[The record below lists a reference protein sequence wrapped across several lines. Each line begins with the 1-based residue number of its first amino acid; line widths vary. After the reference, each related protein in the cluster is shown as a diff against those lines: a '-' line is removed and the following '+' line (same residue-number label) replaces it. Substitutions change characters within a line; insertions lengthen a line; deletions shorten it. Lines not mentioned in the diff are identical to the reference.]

1 MSQRQP
7 ARRKGFAAKLWD
19 QRMLVLMS
27 LPALLLVIVFQY
39 IPLYGITIAFQR
51 FNPIKGFF
59 NPDIEWVGL
68 KYFYKFFQTPYVF
81 RLLRNN
87 LIISL
92 EDLLFGFPLSIILAI
107 LLDQLQLP
115 RYKKVVQTISYL
127 PHFLSTVILVSLVKM
142 IFAYDGIVN
151 DVIEKLGGARQ
162 TFLISRAAYRPLFI
176 GSGIWQEV
184 GWGSII
190 YLAALAG
197 VDPSLHE
204 AATVDGA
211 SRFKR
216 VLNVDLPAILPTI
229 VIMLILRF
237 GSIMSIGF
245 EKVFLLQ
252 NDLNL
257 SCSEVISTYVY
268 KVGLSGGGKTD
279 FSYATA
285 IGFFNSVVN
294 LVLIVVVNFIAGKVG
309 NTSLW

>member
-92 EDLLFGFPLSIILAI
+92 EDLLFGFPLPIILAI

-127 PHFLSTVILVSLVKM
+127 PHFLSTVILVGLVKM

-162 TFLISRAAYRPLFI
+162 TFLINRSAYRALFI

-190 YLAALAG
+190 YLAALTNA
-197 VDPSLHE
+197 DPQLME
-204 AATVDGA
+204 AAIVDGA
-211 SRFKR
+211 TRFQR
-216 VLNVDLPAILPTI
+216 IIHVSIPAILPTI
-229 VIMLILRF
+229 SIQLIFRVSSILGVSQEKTILLYNESTYEVADVI
-237 GSIMSIGF
+237 GSYVYRQGIVGGSYEYTTAISLLMSI
-245 EKVFLLQ
+245 V
-252 NDLNL
+252 
-257 SCSEVISTYVY
+257 S
-268 KVGLSGGGKTD
+268 
-279 FSYATA
+279 
-285 IGFFNSVVN
+285 
-294 LVLIVVVNFIAGKVG
+294 LVLITLANYTSRAISE
-309 NTSLW
+309 TSLW

>member
-92 EDLLFGFPLSIILAI
+92 EDLLFGFPLPIILAI

-127 PHFLSTVILVSLVKM
+127 PHFLSTVILVGLVKM

-190 YLAALAG
+190 YLAALTNA
-197 VDPSLHE
+197 DPQLME
-204 AATVDGA
+204 AAIVDGA
-211 SRFKR
+211 TRFQR
-216 VLNVDLPAILPTI
+216 IVHVSIPAILPTI
-229 VIMLILRF
+229 SIQLIFRVSSILGVSQEKTILLYNESTYEVADVI
-237 GSIMSIGF
+237 GSYVYRQGIVGGSYEYTTAISLLMSI
-245 EKVFLLQ
+245 V
-252 NDLNL
+252 
-257 SCSEVISTYVY
+257 S
-268 KVGLSGGGKTD
+268 
-279 FSYATA
+279 
-285 IGFFNSVVN
+285 
-294 LVLIVVVNFIAGKVG
+294 LVLITLANYTSRAISE
-309 NTSLW
+309 TSLW

>member
-27 LPALLLVIVFQY
+27 LPALLLVIVLQY

-92 EDLLFGFPLSIILAI
+92 EDLLFGFPLPIILAI

-127 PHFLSTVILVSLVKM
+127 PHFLSTVILVGLVKM

-190 YLAALAG
+190 YLAALTNA
-197 VDPSLHE
+197 DPQLME
-204 AATVDGA
+204 AAIVDGA
-211 SRFKR
+211 TRFQR
-216 VLNVDLPAILPTI
+216 IVHVSIPAILPTI
-229 VIMLILRF
+229 SIQLIFRVSSILGVSQEKTILLYNESTYEVADVI
-237 GSIMSIGF
+237 GSYVYRQGIVGGSYEYTTAISLLMSI
-245 EKVFLLQ
+245 V
-252 NDLNL
+252 
-257 SCSEVISTYVY
+257 S
-268 KVGLSGGGKTD
+268 
-279 FSYATA
+279 
-285 IGFFNSVVN
+285 
-294 LVLIVVVNFIAGKVG
+294 LVLITLANYTSRAISE
-309 NTSLW
+309 TSLW

>member
-92 EDLLFGFPLSIILAI
+92 EDLLFGFPLPIILAI

-127 PHFLSTVILVSLVKM
+127 PHFLSTVILVGLVKM

-190 YLAALAG
+190 YLAALTNA
-197 VDPSLHE
+197 DPQLME
-204 AATVDGA
+204 AAIVDGA
-211 SRFKR
+211 TQFQRIVHVSI
-216 VLNVDLPAILPTI
+216 PAILPTI
-229 VIMLILRF
+229 SIQLIFRVSSILGVSQEKTILLYNESTYEVADVI
-237 GSIMSIGF
+237 GSYVYRQGIVGGSYEYTTAISLLMSI
-245 EKVFLLQ
+245 V
-252 NDLNL
+252 
-257 SCSEVISTYVY
+257 S
-268 KVGLSGGGKTD
+268 
-279 FSYATA
+279 
-285 IGFFNSVVN
+285 
-294 LVLIVVVNFIAGKVG
+294 LVLITLANYTSRAISE
-309 NTSLW
+309 TSLW

>member
-92 EDLLFGFPLSIILAI
+92 EDLLFGFPLPIILAI

-127 PHFLSTVILVSLVKM
+127 PHFLSTVILVGLVKM
-142 IFAYDGIVN
+142 IIAYDGIVN

-162 TFLISRAAYRPLFI
+162 TFLINRSAYRALFI

-190 YLAALAG
+190 YLAALTNA
-197 VDPSLHE
+197 DPQLME
-204 AATVDGA
+204 AAIVDGA
-211 SRFKR
+211 TRFQR
-216 VLNVDLPAILPTI
+216 IVHVSIPAILPTI
-229 VIMLILRF
+229 SIQLIFRVSSILGVSQEKTILLYNESTYEVADVI
-237 GSIMSIGF
+237 GSYVYRQGIVGGSYEYTTAISLLMSI
-245 EKVFLLQ
+245 V
-252 NDLNL
+252 
-257 SCSEVISTYVY
+257 S
-268 KVGLSGGGKTD
+268 
-279 FSYATA
+279 
-285 IGFFNSVVN
+285 
-294 LVLIVVVNFIAGKVG
+294 LVLITLANYTSRAISE
-309 NTSLW
+309 TSLW

>member
-92 EDLLFGFPLSIILAI
+92 EDLLFGFPLPIILAI

-127 PHFLSTVILVSLVKM
+127 PHFLSTVILVGLVKM

-184 GWGSII
+184 GWVSII
-190 YLAALAG
+190 YLAALTNA
-197 VDPSLHE
+197 DPQLME
-204 AATVDGA
+204 AAIVDGA
-211 SRFKR
+211 TRFQR
-216 VLNVDLPAILPTI
+216 IVHVSIPAILPTI
-229 VIMLILRF
+229 SIQLIFRVSSILGVSQEKTILLYNESTYEVADVI
-237 GSIMSIGF
+237 GSYVYRQGIVGGSYEYTTAISLLMSI
-245 EKVFLLQ
+245 V
-252 NDLNL
+252 
-257 SCSEVISTYVY
+257 S
-268 KVGLSGGGKTD
+268 
-279 FSYATA
+279 
-285 IGFFNSVVN
+285 
-294 LVLIVVVNFIAGKVG
+294 LVLITLANYTSRAISE
-309 NTSLW
+309 TSLW

>member
-92 EDLLFGFPLSIILAI
+92 EDLLFGFPLPIILAI

-127 PHFLSTVILVSLVKM
+127 PHFLSTVILVGLVKM

-190 YLAALAG
+190 YLAALTNA
-197 VDPSLHE
+197 DPQLME
-204 AATVDGA
+204 AAIVDGA
-211 SRFKR
+211 TRFQR
-216 VLNVDLPAILPTI
+216 IVHVSIPAILPLS
-229 VIMLILRF
+229 LIH
-237 GSIMSIGF
+237 I
-245 EKVFLLQ
+245 
-252 NDLNL
+252 
-257 SCSEVISTYVY
+257 
-268 KVGLSGGGKTD
+268 
-279 FSYATA
+279 
-285 IGFFNSVVN
+285 
-294 LVLIVVVNFIAGKVG
+294 
-309 NTSLW
+309 

>member
-92 EDLLFGFPLSIILAI
+92 EDLLFGFPLPIILAI

-127 PHFLSTVILVSLVKM
+127 PHFLSTVILVGLVKM

-190 YLAALAG
+190 YLAALTNA
-197 VDPSLHE
+197 DPQLME
-204 AATVDGA
+204 AAIVDGA
-211 SRFKR
+211 TRFQR
-216 VLNVDLPAILPTI
+216 IVHVSIPAIMPTI
-229 VIMLILRF
+229 SIQLIFRVSSILGVSQEKTILLYNESTYEVADVI
-237 GSIMSIGF
+237 GSYVYRQGIVGGSYEYTTAISLLMSI
-245 EKVFLLQ
+245 V
-252 NDLNL
+252 
-257 SCSEVISTYVY
+257 S
-268 KVGLSGGGKTD
+268 
-279 FSYATA
+279 
-285 IGFFNSVVN
+285 
-294 LVLIVVVNFIAGKVG
+294 LVLITLANYTSRAISE
-309 NTSLW
+309 TSLW

>member
-92 EDLLFGFPLSIILAI
+92 EDLLFGFPLPIILAI

-127 PHFLSTVILVSLVKM
+127 PHFLSTVILVGLVKM

-190 YLAALAG
+190 YLAALTNA
-197 VDPSLHE
+197 DPQLME
-204 AATVDGA
+204 AAIVDGA
-211 SRFKR
+211 TRLQRIVHVSI
-216 VLNVDLPAILPTI
+216 PAILPTI
-229 VIMLILRF
+229 SIQLIFRVSSILGVSQEKTILLYNESTYEVADVI
-237 GSIMSIGF
+237 GSYVYRQGIVGGSYEYTTAISLLMSI
-245 EKVFLLQ
+245 V
-252 NDLNL
+252 
-257 SCSEVISTYVY
+257 S
-268 KVGLSGGGKTD
+268 
-279 FSYATA
+279 
-285 IGFFNSVVN
+285 
-294 LVLIVVVNFIAGKVG
+294 LVLITLANYTSRAISE
-309 NTSLW
+309 TSLW

>member
-92 EDLLFGFPLSIILAI
+92 EDLLFGFPLPIILAI

-127 PHFLSTVILVSLVKM
+127 PHFLSTVILVGLVKM

-162 TFLISRAAYRPLFI
+162 TFLINRSAYRALFI

-190 YLAALAG
+190 YLAALTNA
-197 VDPSLHE
+197 DPQLME
-204 AATVDGA
+204 AAIVDGA
-211 SRFKR
+211 TRFQR
-216 VLNVDLPAILPTI
+216 IVHVSIPAILPTI
-229 VIMLILRF
+229 SIQLIFRVS
-237 GSIMSIGF
+237 SILGVSQ
-245 EKVFLLQ
+245 EKTILLY
-252 NDLNL
+252 N
-257 SCSEVISTYVY
+257 ESTYEVADVIGSYVY
-268 KVGLSGGGKTD
+268 RQGIVGG
-279 FSYATA
+279 SYEYTTA
-285 IGFFNSVVN
+285 NSLLMSRVS
-294 LVLIVVVNFIAGKVG
+294 LVLITLANYTSRAISE
-309 NTSLW
+309 TSLW

>member
-1 MSQRQP
+1 MSKRQP

-92 EDLLFGFPLSIILAI
+92 EDLLFGFPLPIILAI

-127 PHFLSTVILVSLVKM
+127 PHFLSTVILVGLVKM

-190 YLAALAG
+190 YLAALTNA
-197 VDPSLHE
+197 DPQLME
-204 AATVDGA
+204 AAIVDGA
-211 SRFKR
+211 TRFQR
-216 VLNVDLPAILPTI
+216 IVHVSIPAILPTI
-229 VIMLILRF
+229 SIQLIFRVSSILGVSQEKTILLYNESTYEVADVI
-237 GSIMSIGF
+237 GSYVYRQGIVGGSYEYTTAISLLMSI
-245 EKVFLLQ
+245 V
-252 NDLNL
+252 
-257 SCSEVISTYVY
+257 S
-268 KVGLSGGGKTD
+268 
-279 FSYATA
+279 
-285 IGFFNSVVN
+285 
-294 LVLIVVVNFIAGKVG
+294 LVLITLANYTSRAISE
-309 NTSLW
+309 TSLW

>member
-92 EDLLFGFPLSIILAI
+92 EDLLFGFPLPIILAI

-127 PHFLSTVILVSLVKM
+127 PHFLSTVILVGLVKM

-162 TFLISRAAYRPLFI
+162 TFLINRSAYRALFI

-190 YLAALAG
+190 YLAALTNA
-197 VDPSLHE
+197 DPQLME
-204 AATVDGA
+204 AAIVDGA
-211 SRFKR
+211 TRFQR
-216 VLNVDLPAILPTI
+216 IVHVSIPAILPTI
-229 VIMLILRF
+229 SIQLIFRVS
-237 GSIMSIGF
+237 SILGVSQ
-245 EKVFLLQ
+245 EKTILLY
-252 NDLNL
+252 N
-257 SCSEVISTYVY
+257 ESTYEVADVIGSYVY
-268 KVGLSGGGKTD
+268 RQGIVGG
-279 FSYATA
+279 SYEYTTA
-285 IGFFNSVVN
+285 ISLLMSRVS
-294 LVLIVVVNFIAGKVG
+294 LVLITLANYTSRAISE
-309 NTSLW
+309 TSLW

>member
-92 EDLLFGFPLSIILAI
+92 EDLLFGFPLPIILAI

-127 PHFLSTVILVSLVKM
+127 PHFLSTVILVGLVKM

-190 YLAALAG
+190 YLAALTNA
-197 VDPSLHE
+197 DPQLME
-204 AATVDGA
+204 AAIVDGA
-211 SRFKR
+211 TRFQR
-216 VLNVDLPAILPTI
+216 IVHVSIPAVLPTI
-229 VIMLILRF
+229 SIQLIFRVSSILGVSQEKTILLYNESTYEVADVI
-237 GSIMSIGF
+237 GSYVYRQGIVGGSYEYTTAISLLMSI
-245 EKVFLLQ
+245 V
-252 NDLNL
+252 
-257 SCSEVISTYVY
+257 S
-268 KVGLSGGGKTD
+268 
-279 FSYATA
+279 
-285 IGFFNSVVN
+285 
-294 LVLIVVVNFIAGKVG
+294 LVLITLANYTSRAISE
-309 NTSLW
+309 TSLW

>member
-92 EDLLFGFPLSIILAI
+92 EDLLFGFPLPIILAI

-115 RYKKVVQTISYL
+115 RYKKVVRTISYL
-127 PHFLSTVILVSLVKM
+127 PHFLSTVILVGLVKM

-190 YLAALAG
+190 YLAALTNA
-197 VDPSLHE
+197 DPQLME
-204 AATVDGA
+204 AAIVDGA
-211 SRFKR
+211 TRFQR
-216 VLNVDLPAILPTI
+216 IVHVSIPAILPTI
-229 VIMLILRF
+229 SIQLIFRVSSILGVSQEKTILLYNESTYEVADVI
-237 GSIMSIGF
+237 GSYVYRQGIVGGSYEYTTAISLLMSI
-245 EKVFLLQ
+245 V
-252 NDLNL
+252 
-257 SCSEVISTYVY
+257 S
-268 KVGLSGGGKTD
+268 
-279 FSYATA
+279 
-285 IGFFNSVVN
+285 
-294 LVLIVVVNFIAGKVG
+294 LVLITLANYTSRAISE
-309 NTSLW
+309 TSLW

>member
-1 MSQRQP
+1 MSRRQ
-7 ARRKGFAAKLWD
+7 AAHRKGFAAKLWD

-27 LPALLLVIVFQY
+27 LPALLLVIIFQY

-92 EDLLFGFPLSIILAI
+92 EDLVFGFPLPIILAI

-127 PHFLSTVILVSLVKM
+127 PHFLSTVILVGLVKM
-142 IFAYDGIVN
+142 IFTYDGIAN

-162 TFLISRAAYRPLFI
+162 TFLISRTAYRPLFI

-190 YLAALAG
+190 YLAALTNA
-197 VDPSLHE
+197 DPQLME
-204 AATVDGA
+204 AAIVDGA
-211 SRFKR
+211 TRFQR
-216 VLNVDLPAILPTI
+216 IIHVSIPAILPTI
-229 VIMLILRF
+229 SIQMIFRVSSIL
-237 GSIMSIGF
+237 GVSQ
-245 EKVFLLQ
+245 EKTILLY
-252 NDLNL
+252 N
-257 SCSEVISTYVY
+257 ESTYEVADVIGSYVY
-268 KVGLSGGGKTD
+268 RQGIVGG
-279 FSYATA
+279 SYEYTTA
-285 IGFFNSVVN
+285 ISLLMSLVS
-294 LVLIVVVNFIAGKVG
+294 LVLITLANYTSRALSE
-309 NTSLW
+309 TSLW

>member
-92 EDLLFGFPLSIILAI
+92 EDLLFGFPLPIILAI

-127 PHFLSTVILVSLVKM
+127 PHFLSTVILVGLVKM
-142 IFAYDGIVN
+142 IFAYEGIVN

-190 YLAALAG
+190 YLAALTNA
-197 VDPSLHE
+197 DPQLME
-204 AATVDGA
+204 AAIVDGA
-211 SRFKR
+211 TRFQR
-216 VLNVDLPAILPTI
+216 IVHVSIPAILPTI
-229 VIMLILRF
+229 SIQLIFRVSSILGVSQEKTILLYNESTYEVADVI
-237 GSIMSIGF
+237 GSYVYRQGIVGGSYEYTTAISLLMSI
-245 EKVFLLQ
+245 V
-252 NDLNL
+252 
-257 SCSEVISTYVY
+257 S
-268 KVGLSGGGKTD
+268 
-279 FSYATA
+279 
-285 IGFFNSVVN
+285 
-294 LVLIVVVNFIAGKVG
+294 LVLITLANYTSRAISE
-309 NTSLW
+309 TSLW

>member
-92 EDLLFGFPLSIILAI
+92 EDLFFGFPLPIILAI

-127 PHFLSTVILVSLVKM
+127 PHFLSTVILVGLVKM

-190 YLAALAG
+190 YLAALTNA
-197 VDPSLHE
+197 DPQLME
-204 AATVDGA
+204 AAIVDGA
-211 SRFKR
+211 TRFQR
-216 VLNVDLPAILPTI
+216 IVHVSIPAILPTI
-229 VIMLILRF
+229 SIQLIFRVSSILGVSQEKTILLYNESTYEVADVI
-237 GSIMSIGF
+237 GSYVYRQGIVGGSYEYTTAISLLMSI
-245 EKVFLLQ
+245 V
-252 NDLNL
+252 
-257 SCSEVISTYVY
+257 S
-268 KVGLSGGGKTD
+268 
-279 FSYATA
+279 
-285 IGFFNSVVN
+285 
-294 LVLIVVVNFIAGKVG
+294 LVLITLANYTSRAISE
-309 NTSLW
+309 TSLW

>member
-92 EDLLFGFPLSIILAI
+92 EDLLFGFPLPIILAI

-127 PHFLSTVILVSLVKM
+127 PHFLSTVILVGLVKM

-162 TFLISRAAYRPLFI
+162 TFLISRAAYRALFI

-190 YLAALAG
+190 YLAALTNA
-197 VDPSLHE
+197 DPQLME
-204 AATVDGA
+204 AAIVDGA
-211 SRFKR
+211 TRFQR
-216 VLNVDLPAILPTI
+216 IVHVSIPAILPTI
-229 VIMLILRF
+229 SIQLIFRVSSILGVSQEKTILLYNESTYEVADVI
-237 GSIMSIGF
+237 GSYVYRQGIVGGSYEYTTAISLLMSI
-245 EKVFLLQ
+245 V
-252 NDLNL
+252 
-257 SCSEVISTYVY
+257 S
-268 KVGLSGGGKTD
+268 
-279 FSYATA
+279 
-285 IGFFNSVVN
+285 
-294 LVLIVVVNFIAGKVG
+294 LVLITLANYTSRAISE
-309 NTSLW
+309 TSLW

>member
-59 NPDIEWVGL
+59 NPDVEWVGL

-92 EDLLFGFPLSIILAI
+92 EDLIFGFPLPIILAI

-127 PHFLSTVILVSLVKM
+127 PHFLSTVILVGLVKM

-190 YLAALAG
+190 YLAALTNA
-197 VDPSLHE
+197 DPQLME
-204 AATVDGA
+204 AAIVDGA
-211 SRFKR
+211 TRFQR
-216 VLNVDLPAILPTI
+216 IVHVSIPAILPTI
-229 VIMLILRF
+229 SIQLIFRVS
-237 GSIMSIGF
+237 SILGVSQ
-245 EKVFLLQ
+245 EKTILLY
-252 NDLNL
+252 N
-257 SCSEVISTYVY
+257 ESTYEVADVIGSYVY
-268 KVGLSGGGKTD
+268 RQGIVGG
-279 FSYATA
+279 SYEYTTA
-285 IGFFNSVVN
+285 ISLLMSLVS
-294 LVLIVVVNFIAGKVG
+294 LVLITLANYTSRAISE
-309 NTSLW
+309 TSLW

>member
-92 EDLLFGFPLSIILAI
+92 EDLLFGFPLPIILAI

-127 PHFLSTVILVSLVKM
+127 PHFLSTVILVGLVKM

-190 YLAALAG
+190 YLAALTNA
-197 VDPSLHE
+197 DPQLME
-204 AATVDGA
+204 AAIVDGA
-211 SRFKR
+211 TRFQR
-216 VLNVDLPAILPTI
+216 IVHVSIPAILPTI
-229 VIMLILRF
+229 SIQLIFRVSSILGVSQEKTILLYNESTYEVADVI
-237 GSIMSIGF
+237 GSYVYRQGIVGGSYEYTTAISLLMSI
-245 EKVFLLQ
+245 V
-252 NDLNL
+252 
-257 SCSEVISTYVY
+257 SM
-268 KVGLSGGGKTD
+268 
-279 FSYATA
+279 
-285 IGFFNSVVN
+285 
-294 LVLIVVVNFIAGKVG
+294 VLITLANYTSRAISE
-309 NTSLW
+309 TSLW

>member
-92 EDLLFGFPLSIILAI
+92 EDLLFGFPLPIILAI

-127 PHFLSTVILVSLVKM
+127 PHFLSTVILVGLVKM

-162 TFLISRAAYRPLFI
+162 TFLINRSAYRALFI

-190 YLAALAG
+190 YLAALTNA
-197 VDPSLHE
+197 DPQLME
-204 AATVDGA
+204 AAIVDGA
-211 SRFKR
+211 TRFQR
-216 VLNVDLPAILPTI
+216 IVHVSIPAILPTI
-229 VIMLILRF
+229 SIQLIFRVSSILGVSQEKTILLYNESTYEVADVI
-237 GSIMSIGF
+237 GSYVYRQGIVGGSYEYTTAISLLMSI
-245 EKVFLLQ
+245 V
-252 NDLNL
+252 
-257 SCSEVISTYVY
+257 S
-268 KVGLSGGGKTD
+268 
-279 FSYATA
+279 
-285 IGFFNSVVN
+285 
-294 LVLIVVVNFIAGKVG
+294 LVLITLANYTSRAISE
-309 NTSLW
+309 TSLW

>member
-92 EDLLFGFPLSIILAI
+92 EDLLFGFPLPIILAI

-127 PHFLSTVILVSLVKM
+127 PHFLSTVILVGLVKM

-162 TFLISRAAYRPLFI
+162 TFLINRSAYRALFI

-190 YLAALAG
+190 YLAALTNA
-197 VDPSLHE
+197 DPQLME
-204 AATVDGA
+204 AAIVDGA
-211 SRFKR
+211 TRFQR
-216 VLNVDLPAILPTI
+216 IVHVSIPAILPTI
-229 VIMLILRF
+229 SIQLIFRVSRILGVSQEKTILLYNESTYEVADVI
-237 GSIMSIGF
+237 GSYVYRQGIVGGSYEYTTAISLLMSI
-245 EKVFLLQ
+245 V
-252 NDLNL
+252 
-257 SCSEVISTYVY
+257 S
-268 KVGLSGGGKTD
+268 
-279 FSYATA
+279 
-285 IGFFNSVVN
+285 
-294 LVLIVVVNFIAGKVG
+294 LVLITLANYTSRAISE
-309 NTSLW
+309 TSLW

>member
-92 EDLLFGFPLSIILAI
+92 EDLLFGFPLPIILAI

-127 PHFLSTVILVSLVKM
+127 PHFLSTVILVGLVKM

-162 TFLISRAAYRPLFI
+162 TFLINRSAYRALFI

-190 YLAALAG
+190 YLAALTNA
-197 VDPSLHE
+197 DPQLME
-204 AATVDGA
+204 AAIVDGA
-211 SRFKR
+211 TRFQR
-216 VLNVDLPAILPTI
+216 IVHVSIPAILPTI
-229 VIMLILRF
+229 SIQLIFRVS
-237 GSIMSIGF
+237 SILGVSQERPYCSTTNRPTRWPTSSAAMSTGRA
-245 EKVFLLQ
+245 
-252 NDLNL
+252 
-257 SCSEVISTYVY
+257 SWAAAMSTPRR
-268 KVGLSGGGKTD
+268 S
-279 FSYATA
+279 AC
-285 IGFFNSVVN
+285 
-294 LVLIVVVNFIAGKVG
+294 
-309 NTSLW
+309 

>member
-92 EDLLFGFPLSIILAI
+92 EDLLFGFPLPIILAI

-127 PHFLSTVILVSLVKM
+127 PHFLSTVILVGLVKM

-190 YLAALAG
+190 YLAALTNA
-197 VDPSLHE
+197 DPQLME
-204 AATVDGA
+204 AAIVDGA
-211 SRFKR
+211 TRFQR
-216 VLNVDLPAILPTI
+216 IVHVSIPAILPTI
-229 VIMLILRF
+229 SIQLSFRVSSILGVSQEKTILLYNESTYEVADVI
-237 GSIMSIGF
+237 GSYVYRQGIVGGSYEYTTAISLLMSI
-245 EKVFLLQ
+245 V
-252 NDLNL
+252 
-257 SCSEVISTYVY
+257 S
-268 KVGLSGGGKTD
+268 
-279 FSYATA
+279 
-285 IGFFNSVVN
+285 
-294 LVLIVVVNFIAGKVG
+294 LVLITLANYTSRAISE
-309 NTSLW
+309 TSLW

>member
-92 EDLLFGFPLSIILAI
+92 EDLLFGFPLPIILAI

-127 PHFLSTVILVSLVKM
+127 PHFLSTVILVGLVKM

-190 YLAALAG
+190 YLAALTNA
-197 VDPSLHE
+197 DPQLME
-204 AATVDGA
+204 AAIVDGA
-211 SRFKR
+211 TRFQR
-216 VLNVDLPAILPTI
+216 IVHVSIPAILPTI
-229 VIMLILRF
+229 SIQLIFRVSSILGVSQEKTILLYNESTYEVADVI
-237 GSIMSIGF
+237 GSYVYRQGIVGGSYEYTTAISLLMSI
-245 EKVFLLQ
+245 V
-252 NDLNL
+252 
-257 SCSEVISTYVY
+257 S
-268 KVGLSGGGKTD
+268 
-279 FSYATA
+279 
-285 IGFFNSVVN
+285 
-294 LVLIVVVNFIAGKVG
+294 LVLIPLANYTSRAISE
-309 NTSLW
+309 TSLW

>member
-1 MSQRQP
+1 MSRRQ
-7 ARRKGFAAKLWD
+7 AAHRKGFAAKLWD

-27 LPALLLVIVFQY
+27 LPALLLVIIFQY

-92 EDLLFGFPLSIILAI
+92 EDLVFGFPLPIILAI

-127 PHFLSTVILVSLVKM
+127 PHFLSTVILVGLVKM
-142 IFAYDGIVN
+142 IFAYDGIAN

-162 TFLISRAAYRPLFI
+162 TFLISRTAYRPLFI

-190 YLAALAG
+190 YLAALTNA
-197 VDPSLHE
+197 DPQLME
-204 AATVDGA
+204 AAIVDGA
-211 SRFKR
+211 TRFQR
-216 VLNVDLPAILPTI
+216 IIHVSIPAILPTI
-229 VIMLILRF
+229 SIQMIFRVSSIL
-237 GSIMSIGF
+237 GVSQ
-245 EKVFLLQ
+245 EKTILLY
-252 NDLNL
+252 N
-257 SCSEVISTYVY
+257 ESTYEVADVIGSYVY
-268 KVGLSGGGKTD
+268 RQGIVGG
-279 FSYATA
+279 SYEYTTA
-285 IGFFNSVVN
+285 ISLLMSLVS
-294 LVLIVVVNFIAGKVG
+294 LVLITLANYTSRALWE
-309 NTSLW
+309 TSLL

>member
-7 ARRKGFAAKLWD
+7 ARRNGFAAKLWD

-92 EDLLFGFPLSIILAI
+92 EDLLFGFPLPIILAI

-127 PHFLSTVILVSLVKM
+127 PHFLSTVILVGLVKM

-190 YLAALAG
+190 YLAALTNA
-197 VDPSLHE
+197 DPQLME
-204 AATVDGA
+204 AAIVDGA
-211 SRFKR
+211 TRFQR
-216 VLNVDLPAILPTI
+216 IVHVSIPAVLPTI
-229 VIMLILRF
+229 SIQLIFRVSSILGVSQEKTILLYNESTYEVADVI
-237 GSIMSIGF
+237 GSYVYRQGIVGGSYEYTTAISLLMSI
-245 EKVFLLQ
+245 V
-252 NDLNL
+252 
-257 SCSEVISTYVY
+257 S
-268 KVGLSGGGKTD
+268 
-279 FSYATA
+279 
-285 IGFFNSVVN
+285 
-294 LVLIVVVNFIAGKVG
+294 LVLITLANYTSRAISE
-309 NTSLW
+309 TSLW

>member
-39 IPLYGITIAFQR
+39 ISLYGITIAFQR
-51 FNPIKGFF
+51 FNPIKCFF

-92 EDLLFGFPLSIILAI
+92 EDLLFGFPLPIILAI

-127 PHFLSTVILVSLVKM
+127 PHFLSTVILVGLVKM

-190 YLAALAG
+190 YLAALTNA
-197 VDPSLHE
+197 DPQLME
-204 AATVDGA
+204 AAIVDGA
-211 SRFKR
+211 TRFQR
-216 VLNVDLPAILPTI
+216 IVHVSIPAILPTI
-229 VIMLILRF
+229 SIQLIFRVSSILGVSQEKTILLYNESTYEVADVI
-237 GSIMSIGF
+237 GSYVYRQGIVGGSYEYTTAISLLMSI
-245 EKVFLLQ
+245 V
-252 NDLNL
+252 
-257 SCSEVISTYVY
+257 S
-268 KVGLSGGGKTD
+268 
-279 FSYATA
+279 
-285 IGFFNSVVN
+285 
-294 LVLIVVVNFIAGKVG
+294 LVLITLANYTSRAISE
-309 NTSLW
+309 TSLW

>member
-92 EDLLFGFPLSIILAI
+92 EDLLFGFPLPIILAI

-127 PHFLSTVILVSLVKM
+127 PHFLSTVILVGLVKM

-176 GSGIWQEV
+176 ESGIWQEV

-190 YLAALAG
+190 YLAALTNA
-197 VDPSLHE
+197 DPQLME
-204 AATVDGA
+204 AAIVDGA
-211 SRFKR
+211 TRFQR
-216 VLNVDLPAILPTI
+216 IVHVSIPAILPTI
-229 VIMLILRF
+229 SIQLIFRVSSILGVSQEKTILLYNESTYEVADVI
-237 GSIMSIGF
+237 GSYVYRQGIVGGSYEYTTAISLLMSI
-245 EKVFLLQ
+245 V
-252 NDLNL
+252 
-257 SCSEVISTYVY
+257 S
-268 KVGLSGGGKTD
+268 
-279 FSYATA
+279 
-285 IGFFNSVVN
+285 
-294 LVLIVVVNFIAGKVG
+294 LVLITLANYTSRAISE
-309 NTSLW
+309 TSLW

>member
-92 EDLLFGFPLSIILAI
+92 EDLLFGFPLPIILAI

-190 YLAALAG
+190 YLAALTNA
-197 VDPSLHE
+197 DPQLME
-204 AATVDGA
+204 AAIVDGA
-211 SRFKR
+211 TRFQR
-216 VLNVDLPAILPTI
+216 IVHVSIPAILPTI
-229 VIMLILRF
+229 SIQLIFRVSSILGVSQEKTILLYNESTYEVADVI
-237 GSIMSIGF
+237 GSYVYRQGIVGGSYEYTTAISLLMSI
-245 EKVFLLQ
+245 V
-252 NDLNL
+252 
-257 SCSEVISTYVY
+257 S
-268 KVGLSGGGKTD
+268 
-279 FSYATA
+279 
-285 IGFFNSVVN
+285 
-294 LVLIVVVNFIAGKVG
+294 LVLITLANYTSRAISE
-309 NTSLW
+309 TSLW

>member
-92 EDLLFGFPLSIILAI
+92 EDLLFGFPLPIILAI

-127 PHFLSTVILVSLVKM
+127 PHFLSTVILVGLVKM

-190 YLAALAG
+190 YLAALTNA
-197 VDPSLHE
+197 DPQLME
-204 AATVDGA
+204 AAIVDGA
-211 SRFKR
+211 TRFQR
-216 VLNVDLPAILPTI
+216 IVHVSIPAILPTI
-229 VIMLILRF
+229 SIQLIFRVSSILGVSQEKTILLYNESTYEVADVI
-237 GSIMSIGF
+237 GSYVYRQGIVGGSYEYTTAISLLMSI
-245 EKVFLLQ
+245 V
-252 NDLNL
+252 
-257 SCSEVISTYVY
+257 S
-268 KVGLSGGGKTD
+268 
-279 FSYATA
+279 
-285 IGFFNSVVN
+285 
-294 LVLIVVVNFIAGKVG
+294 LVLITLANYGSRLFSE
-309 NTSLW
+309 NSLW

>member
-7 ARRKGFAAKLWD
+7 ARRKSFAAKLWD

-92 EDLLFGFPLSIILAI
+92 EDLLFGFPLPIILAI

-127 PHFLSTVILVSLVKM
+127 PHFLSTVILVGLVKM

-162 TFLISRAAYRPLFI
+162 TFLINRSAYRALFI

-190 YLAALAG
+190 YLAALTNA
-197 VDPSLHE
+197 DPQLME
-204 AATVDGA
+204 AAIVDGA
-211 SRFKR
+211 TRFQR
-216 VLNVDLPAILPTI
+216 IVHVSIPAILPTI
-229 VIMLILRF
+229 SIQLIFRVSSILGVSQEKTILLYNESTYEVADVI
-237 GSIMSIGF
+237 GSYVYRQGIVGGSYEYTTAISLLMSI
-245 EKVFLLQ
+245 V
-252 NDLNL
+252 
-257 SCSEVISTYVY
+257 S
-268 KVGLSGGGKTD
+268 
-279 FSYATA
+279 
-285 IGFFNSVVN
+285 
-294 LVLIVVVNFIAGKVG
+294 LVLITLANYTSRAISE
-309 NTSLW
+309 TSLW

>member
-92 EDLLFGFPLSIILAI
+92 EDLVFGFPLPIILAI

-127 PHFLSTVILVSLVKM
+127 PHFLSTVILVGLVKM

-162 TFLISRAAYRPLFI
+162 TFLINRSAYRALFI

-190 YLAALAG
+190 YLAALTNA
-197 VDPSLHE
+197 DPQLME
-204 AATVDGA
+204 AAIVDGA
-211 SRFKR
+211 TRFQR
-216 VLNVDLPAILPTI
+216 IVHVSIPAILPTI
-229 VIMLILRF
+229 SIQLIFRVSSILGVSQEKTILLYNESTYEVADVI
-237 GSIMSIGF
+237 GSYVYRQGIVGGSYEYTTAISLLMSI
-245 EKVFLLQ
+245 V
-252 NDLNL
+252 
-257 SCSEVISTYVY
+257 S
-268 KVGLSGGGKTD
+268 
-279 FSYATA
+279 
-285 IGFFNSVVN
+285 
-294 LVLIVVVNFIAGKVG
+294 LVLITLANYTSRAISE
-309 NTSLW
+309 TSLW

>member
-1 MSQRQP
+1 MDMSRRQ
-7 ARRKGFAAKLWD
+7 AVHRKGFVAKLWD

-27 LPALLLVIVFQY
+27 LPALLLVIIFQY

-59 NPDIEWVGL
+59 NQDIEWVGL

-92 EDLLFGFPLSIILAI
+92 EDLVIGFPLPIILAI

-127 PHFLSTVILVSLVKM
+127 PHFLSTVILVGLVKM

-190 YLAALAG
+190 YLAALTNA
-197 VDPSLHE
+197 DPQLME
-204 AATVDGA
+204 AAIVDGA
-211 SRFKR
+211 TRFQR
-216 VLNVDLPAILPTI
+216 IIHVSLPAILPTI
-229 VIMLILRF
+229 SIQLIFRVS
-237 GSIMSIGF
+237 SILGVSQ
-245 EKVFLLQ
+245 EKTILLY
-252 NDLNL
+252 N
-257 SCSEVISTYVY
+257 ESTYEVADVIGSYVY
-268 KVGLSGGGKTD
+268 RQGIVGG
-279 FSYATA
+279 SYEYTTA
-285 IGFFNSVVN
+285 ISLLMSLVS
-294 LVLIVVVNFIAGKVG
+294 LVLITLANYASRALSE
-309 NTSLW
+309 TSLW